1 VPLKA
6 AHDGVAVGACMKS
19 LVPQLAMA
27 PHVAMLLKLATH
39 STFVASRTA
48 SAAPVSLATSDAI
61 TNWEGGVTYRPAVVV
76 RPQTIDEV
84 VQVVTD
90 AVRYPSPVRAV
101 GKLHSPAPCS
111 ADDGGTMLDM
121 TGMTRIIE
129 IGHDFVT
136 AEAGALYIDV
146 ADELARH
153 DRQFHINT
161 EIGTVTLGA
170 VACAATK
177 DSSLIG
183 TSHWGQISSFVSAL
197 KLVRPDGTVTTYNER
212 EHGDEMRLLRSSY
225 GLLGVIVEVT
235 LRTKPLTSL
244 YARHRTYTFDAF
256 RAAMPALVAERN
268 ALMMYIYPFAEKVM
282 VEERRELRGVK
293 PTSSGFWWLRNAFW
307 RRWGPML
314 TIMIAR
320 AAPNRA
326 VEHRI
331 RAILDQSIRRWTCLL
346 VGGKAT
352 LPQRQ
357 IIRHQEKPG
366 AYKFVF
372 SMWSFDE
379 TQFFETLAAYT
390 RFCHEHAERTGFRCD
405 LPAVG
410 YRMVADKNALL
421 SFTHDAPG
429 ISIDPVSTGG
439 PGWDEF
445 LKAFNEFSSAHN
457 GHPLFNQTK
466 HLTPDQ
472 VAKAFGDRWNEFA
485 RARAA
490 RDPGNRLLSSYFAKL
505 LSSAA
510 AV

>member
-1 VPLKA
+1 
-6 AHDGVAVGACMKS
+6 MKS
-19 LVPQLAMA
+19 LVPHLAMA
-27 PHVAMLLKLATH
+27 PHVAALLKLAGPSAFAATRV
-39 STFVASRTA
+39 VAP
-48 SAAPVSLATSDAI
+48 AAPEAGEI

-76 RPQTIDEV
+76 RPQTIDDV
-84 VQVVTD
+84 VRVMKD
-90 AVRYPSPVRAV
+90 AVKYPSPVRAV

-146 ADELARH
+146 AEELARH
-153 DRQFHINT
+153 GKQFHINT
-161 EIGTVTLGA
+161 EIGNVTLGA

-183 TSHWGQISSFVSAL
+183 TSHWGQVSSFVSGL
-197 KLVRPDGTVTTYNER
+197 KIVKPDSSVASYNEADDP
-212 EHGDEMRLLRSSY
+212 EEMRLLRSSY
-225 GLLGVIVEVT
+225 GLLGVLVEVT
-235 LRTKPLTSL
+235 LRIKPMTAV
-244 YARHRTYTFDAF
+244 YAKHRVYTIEEL
-256 RAAMPALVAERN
+256 RTAMPELIAQRN
-268 ALMMYIYPFAEKVM
+268 ALMMYFYPFTQKVM
-282 VEERRELRGVK
+282 VEERRELPGVK
-293 PTSSGFWWLRNAFW
+293 PTSSGRWWLRNAFW
-307 RRWGPML
+307 RNLGPMF

-320 AAPNRA
+320 GARGHPIEHRVRA
-326 VEHRI
+326 VYDFLI
-331 RAILDQSIRRWTCLL
+331 CRWTSMV

-352 LPQRQ
+352 YPQLQ

-379 TQFFETLAAYT
+379 KQFFDTFEAYS
-390 RFCHEHAERTGFRCD
+390 RFCREHAERTGFRCD

-410 YRMVADKNALL
+410 YRMVPDKNALL
-421 SFTHDAPG
+421 SFSHDAPA

-439 PGWDEF
+439 AGWDEF
-445 LKAFNEFSSAHN
+445 LKAFNGFASAHN

-466 HLTPDQ
+466 HLTPEQ
-472 VAKAFGDRWNEFA
+472 VGKAYGKRWAEFA
-485 RARAA
+485 AARRA

-505 LSSAA
+505 LTSAGSP
-510 AV
+510 